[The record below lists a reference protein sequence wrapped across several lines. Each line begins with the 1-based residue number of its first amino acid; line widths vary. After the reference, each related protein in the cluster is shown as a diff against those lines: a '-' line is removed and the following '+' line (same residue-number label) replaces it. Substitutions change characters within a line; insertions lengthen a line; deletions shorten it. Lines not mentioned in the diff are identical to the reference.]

1 MRISDWS
8 SDVCSSDL
16 ARDEAEDHVIADRD
30 AGDARPDLDD
40 LAGAFVAADAGEL
53 LEPAQRGDPGVE
65 DHIAGEPMLVGV
77 AAPGCGPLDLYLTR
91 LRIFELDVLDAPP
104 GLGFPQDC
112 CACLPVADPRRFA
125 LRST

>member
-53 LEPAQRGDPGVE
+53 LEPDQRGDLGVE
-65 DHIAGEPMLVGV
+65 DHVAGEQMLVGV
-77 AAPGCGPLDLYLTR
+77 AEPGCGQLDLDLTS
-91 LRIFELDVLDAPP
+91 LRVVSTDA
-104 GLGFPQDC
+104 GRGGQEC
-112 CACLPVADPRRFA
+112 GREC
-125 LRST
+125 RSRWWPYN